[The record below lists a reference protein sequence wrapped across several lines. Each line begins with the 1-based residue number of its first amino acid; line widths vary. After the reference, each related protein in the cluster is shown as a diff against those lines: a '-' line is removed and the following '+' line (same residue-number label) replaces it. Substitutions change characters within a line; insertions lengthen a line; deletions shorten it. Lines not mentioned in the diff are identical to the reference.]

1 MHLAGAETLH
11 MAHIFMQLDCGYI
24 CGDKAYAGRG
34 DRLWSGHVLGP
45 ADPANQISTVVSH
58 VTRLEF
64 QDGKRKLASQKYHG
78 RGTVHSHSLDFL
90 ENMDQI
96 GLESKIAASIPCK
109 ETEPFLHALVL
120 DSQPDRK
127 DSKLPVHAEP
137 SKWNPETGTVDLHH
151 TPEDKAARI
160 RAYLKPTMEVTKC
173 HEDVQQG
180 GGTGS
185 HNGAILRYVAT
196 YDMKFSSSVDTE
208 WLSGGGSDYSAAVG
222 VLRRPRVLEPEMWLT
237 LAQERFPQARLS
249 GSIHDIMAPTL
260 SVERKPKFVEL
271 YERCGWRSEDMTLLE
286 FLRKSNK
293 EGEIIRYL
301 QQKHVN
307 QVMTEV
313 QNRTKEDDKAFAKHR
328 QQLLSAWN
336 KHKKEKKD
344 EDEEPLSLTD
354 FLAAEGEECY
364 EDLLPLE
371 AFANVYQTRGEKLIA
386 VTTHS
391 KHNDKFFAQWL
402 MLHKPFRRMEEFQEA
417 CPTVLEKVNSKY
429 VNFALC
435 LAHAPDMWEND
446 SAIEAAMELEAH
458 SKAFIETI
466 LHKVRAQR
474 HIVARYLAGEL
485 QPDEAVQSSQ
495 DSADALVCKDGHVEK
510 KSLTPSQKRLKKA
523 ISQQMEIGMAA
534 CCAETDADLEV
545 CVEQASQHKILFASG
560 PPGTGKTHVLHEQ
573 VRRWKQ
579 EGARVL
585 FALPTGQ
592 LSSELR
598 AVHPDVDM
606 DTYHGAFL
614 LHRPLQEA
622 MAILTQYELVVIDEA
637 ARVTSTTE
645 AQRISC

>member
-1 MHLAGAETLH
+1 M
-11 MAHIFMQLDCGYI
+11 
-24 CGDKAYAGRG
+24 
-34 DRLWSGHVLGP
+34 
-45 ADPANQISTVVSH
+45 STVVGH

-96 GLESKIAASIPCK
+96 GLETKISASIPCK
-109 ETEPFLHALVL
+109 EAEPFLHALVL

-127 DSKLPVHAEP
+127 DSKLPVQAEP
-137 SKWNPETGTVDLHH
+137 SKWNPETGMVDLCH
-151 TPEDKAARI
+151 TPEDKAAHI

-180 GGTGS
+180 GGTES
-185 HNGAILRYVAT
+185 RNGAILRYVAT

-222 VLRRPRVLEPEMWLT
+222 VLRRLRVLEPEMWLT

-249 GSIHDIMAPTL
+249 GSIHDIMAPTF
-260 SVERKPKFVEL
+260 SVDKKPKFVEL
-271 YERCGWRSEDMTLLE
+271 YEGCGWRSEDMTLLE

-293 EGEIIRYL
+293 DGEIIRYL

-313 QNRTKEDDKAFAKHR
+313 QKRTKEDDKAFAKHR

-354 FLAAEGEECY
+354 FLAEEGENCY
-364 EDLLPLE
+364 QDLMALE
-371 AFANVYQTRGEKLIA
+371 AFANAYQTRGEKLIA

-391 KHNDKFFAQWL
+391 MLNDKFFAQWL
-402 MLHKPFRRMEEFQEA
+402 ILRKPFRRMEEFQEA
-417 CPTVLEKVNSKY
+417 CPSVLEKVNEKY

-435 LAHAPDMWEND
+435 LAHAPEMWEND
-446 SAIEAAMELEAH
+446 AAIEAAMELEAN

-466 LHKVRAQR
+466 LNKVRAQR

-485 QPDEAVQSSQ
+485 QPSQAVESSQ
-495 DSADALVCKDGHVEK
+495 DSAEAVVRQDGHVEK
-510 KSLTPSQKRLKKA
+510 KSLTRSQKRLKKA
-523 ISQQMEIGMAA
+523 INQQMEVSMAA
-534 CCAETDADLEV
+534 CRATTDAELDAF
-545 CVEQASQHKILFASG
+545 VEQAKQFKILFASG

-573 VRRWKQ
+573 VRRWKS
-579 EGARVL
+579 EGARIL

-592 LSSELR
+592 LASELR

-614 LHRPLQEA
+614 LHRPPQEA

-637 ARVTSTTE
+637 GQDGSTQKRT
-645 AQRISC
+645 ACHV